1 MSIIGS
7 AVGATA
13 WIIWKMA
20 KAETEIHNLKDN
32 LKKAEDDIK
41 YMFRLDYE
49 EARKAAEKLRS
60 DLISKET
67 AKSKSGDEED

>member
-1 MSIIGS
+1 
-7 AVGATA
+7 
-13 WIIWKMA
+13 MA